1 MARIRHLQDRQKGR
15 GKPVHHEL
23 LPRADGQDSAPAPAL
38 PRGPVPYRPGM
49 GRGAPTLPGPSLHR
63 HYTLS
68 DAPNTAHYRI
78 TVKREREDGDA
89 SSDPSP
95 GMVSNTLHSLP
106 AGSDLQVSFP
116 AGTFTIPEPLPK
128 QVIFLSDS
136 VGITPNLAMLNSLVD
151 LAKPPKITWI
161 QGARN
166 KVEHVFAR
174 HVREIGE
181 KSGEKF
187 KEVVFYSKPGP
198 DTGRGS
204 TEALY
209 YICGPPAFMSGMVQ
223 SLVELGVANENIR
236 SEAFGAGEIEM
247 A

>member
-1 MARIRHLQDRQKGR
+1 
-15 GKPVHHEL
+15 
-23 LPRADGQDSAPAPAL
+23 
-38 PRGPVPYRPGM
+38 
-49 GRGAPTLPGPSLHR
+49 
-63 HYTLS
+63 
-68 DAPNTAHYRI
+68 
-78 TVKREREDGDA
+78 
-89 SSDPSP
+89 
-95 GMVSNTLHSLP
+95 MVSNTLHSLP

-166 KVEHVFAR
+166 KVEHVFAQ

-198 DTGRGS
+198 DTGAGKHRSGRVELKALDRETLALEDS
-204 TEALY
+204 EALY